1 MIQNDGA
8 SYQEAYTQ
16 AEKLKKLLQSKTNID
31 IVDLQMDADAFK
43 KNKIRVTLSV
53 GQWYL
58 PSLASIHWDQ
68 DKTKYQIQK
77 TATTEFISS
86 NSYGTGATAQGTAIV
101 QFALQW
107 VGNPYVWGGNSLT
120 NGIDCSHF
128 VWQCLT
134 HCGVYNGPYAP
145 SGEWRSL
152 GQPVADLAHAKA
164 GDVLCYAGH
173 VAIYDGNG
181 MIVEAK
187 NETAGITHDRSADCR
202 PILAIRRFTT
212 D

>member
-1 MIQNDGA
+1 MLLLIYALVIGVIQTYAIRQMALKAQNAVDSIADGVAIYMIQNDGA

-31 IVDLQMDADAFK
+31 IVDLQMDADAFE

-101 QFALQW
+101 QFALQL
-107 VGNPYVWGGNSLT
+107 SL
-120 NGIDCSHF
+120 IH
-128 VWQCLT
+128 
-134 HCGVYNGPYAP
+134 
-145 SGEWRSL
+145 
-152 GQPVADLAHAKA
+152 
-164 GDVLCYAGH
+164 
-173 VAIYDGNG
+173 I
-181 MIVEAK
+181 
-187 NETAGITHDRSADCR
+187 
-202 PILAIRRFTT
+202 
-212 D
+212 